1 MTVEYPDESVSGFP
15 TPPRT
20 VTDAE
25 DREIEYRK
33 ARNDLESLVEMYL
46 EFSPEDRA
54 QGIPPTNEP
63 DIRDWLE
70 AVMVEEGLNVIARHE
85 GKPIGHVM
93 LVPDSDDTY
102 ELAIFVLQSYQGAGI
117 GTELVRTAL
126 GQAED
131 SGIERIWLSVER
143 WNKPAVSLY
152 RKIGFESTGED
163 RFEKMMALRL
173 G

>member
-1 MTVEYPDESVSGFP
+1 MTVEYPDEPVSGFP

-20 VTDAE
+20 VTDG
-25 DREIEYRK
+25 DGRDIEYRQ
-33 ARNDLESLVEMYL
+33 ARDDLEPLVEMYL

-54 QGIPPTNEP
+54 QGIPPTNES

-70 AVMVEEGLNVIARHE
+70 VVMVEEGLNVIARHE
-85 GKPIGHVM
+85 GRPIGHVM
-93 LVPDSDDTY
+93 LVPDDDDTY

-126 GQAED
+126 GQAEE
-131 SGIERIWLSVER
+131 SGIEHVWLSVER

-152 RKIGFESTGED
+152 RKIGFESTGDD

-173 G
+173 E

>member
-15 TPPRT
+15 NPPRT